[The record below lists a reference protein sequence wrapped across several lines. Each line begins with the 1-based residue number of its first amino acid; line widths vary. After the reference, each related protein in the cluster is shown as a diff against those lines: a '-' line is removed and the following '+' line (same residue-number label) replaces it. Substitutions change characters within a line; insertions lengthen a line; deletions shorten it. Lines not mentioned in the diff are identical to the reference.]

1 MDQISLSKKN
11 QFLKNNYSRLWLAIN
26 HHRTHRNK
34 PITFNKHL
42 YLKKIYI
49 DKSDYIVII
58 KSTQCGIS
66 EYAIVY
72 VVDFTSLGYSAF
84 YVLPTDP
91 IKNRF
96 VQNRFDRSVIFTPYY
111 QSLLREAPDI
121 NKAASSVSLKHI
133 SGGTVAFAGSN
144 TPAPFAEFPA
154 DILIVDEYDLC
165 DLSHVIMGEE
175 RLSHSDF
182 RHELYISNP
191 TITDYGIESLF
202 KDTNQQEWE
211 NKCCNC
217 NKYVRMDFFKNVVR
231 EIDVATYALL
241 DTEWDESCGRDIHV
255 ICDKCNKPMDRF
267 TDGEWIENNFSYRK
281 SGYHIHKLFSS
292 NASIINIVDRFN
304 RGLSN
309 DEIMQRVYNAD
320 FGRGYTAPGAKIT
333 SELLN
338 NCIKDFH
345 LPPNGN
351 NTNVSDKLV
360 VMGIDVG
367 TRLHVRI
374 NEVKPD
380 HSRIP
385 LYIGIVN
392 NYDDIVELHRNFN
405 VKLGVIDAQ
414 PETRFSK
421 KVVATLSGMF
431 MCFYGDVKRDIIDPK
446 YRIITVDRTSSLDA
460 IKEMLILH
468 TINLPKNVA
477 SIPEYYSHMQSL
489 TRVYNEASGK
499 YRWIGD
505 NPDHF
510 FHAENYALIAQ
521 RLMIMLMG
529 RGK

>member
-1 MDQISLSKKN
+1 
-11 QFLKNNYSRLWLAIN
+11 
-26 HHRTHRNK
+26 
-34 PITFNKHL
+34 
-42 YLKKIYI
+42 
-49 DKSDYIVII
+49 
-58 KSTQCGIS
+58 
-66 EYAIVY
+66 
-72 VVDFTSLGYSAF
+72 
-84 YVLPTDP
+84 
-91 IKNRF
+91 
-96 VQNRFDRSVIFTPYY
+96 
-111 QSLLREAPDI
+111 
-121 NKAASSVSLKHI
+121 
-133 SGGTVAFAGSN
+133 
-144 TPAPFAEFPA
+144 
-154 DILIVDEYDLC
+154 
-165 DLSHVIMGEE
+165 
-175 RLSHSDF
+175 
-182 RHELYISNP
+182 
-191 TITDYGIESLF
+191 
-202 KDTNQQEWE
+202 
-211 NKCCNC
+211 
-217 NKYVRMDFFKNVVR
+217 
-231 EIDVATYALL
+231 
-241 DTEWDESCGRDIHV
+241 
-255 ICDKCNKPMDRF
+255 
-267 TDGEWIENNFSYRK
+267 
-281 SGYHIHKLFSS
+281 
-292 NASIINIVDRFN
+292 
-304 RGLSN
+304 
-309 DEIMQRVYNAD
+309 
-320 FGRGYTAPGAKIT
+320 
-333 SELLN
+333 
-338 NCIKDFH
+338 
-345 LPPNGN
+345 
-351 NTNVSDKLV
+351 
-360 VMGIDVG
+360 MGIDVG